1 MKAFL
6 FVCNTIVTRSD
17 FTIFS
22 NKKFFSFLIFHF
34 YRNIDVNNMI
44 LHLVLINNLIFKH
57 FRNYKTTKVFLS
69 FVFLYSVIFSTFSK
83 KCKYT
88 TTKVNKDVLIQP
100 CC

>member
-1 MKAFL
+1 M
-6 FVCNTIVTRSD
+6 NSD
-17 FTIFS
+17 Q
-22 NKKFFSFLIFHF
+22 FFETLDFFHF

-57 FRNYKTTKVFLS
+57 FRNDKTTKVLLS

-83 KCKYT
+83 KCKYA